1 MSSCTLEFWW
11 GTAAESINVVSQR
24 STSVYKRLQASTS
37 GDYRH
42 LPYRT
47 RLHGAESGLW
57 CSGAEVSSCTLC
69 LAGASR
75 VHSWALGHV
84 VEIELVYYLVEIR
97 KDNIPTISN
106 HKLTGGSQQGK
117 KEIS

>member
-1 MSSCTLEFWW
+1 MVSSCTLELSEAEEVSSCTFEFGLWFSGAEMSSCTLEFWW

-47 RLHGAESGLW
+47 RLHGAE
-57 CSGAEVSSCTLC
+57 A
-69 LAGASR
+69 
-75 VHSWALGHV
+75 
-84 VEIELVYYLVEIR
+84 
-97 KDNIPTISN
+97 
-106 HKLTGGSQQGK
+106 
-117 KEIS
+117 